1 MEKVCPN
8 CGEKL
13 PGDSSFCMK
22 CGTKIEGDGPG
33 IEQEQPVQAPGFWQK
48 NKKKIIIAAAADCSS
63 SSGFCYCECGTGV
76 KPEKRA
82 GAWLVQD

>member
-1 MEKVCPN
+1 MENMMEKVCPN

-48 NKKKIIIAAAADCSS
+48 NKKKIIIAAAA
-63 SSGFCYCECGTGV
+63 V
-76 KPEKRA
+76 A
-82 GAWLVQD
+82 AVVLVLLL